1 MPRLPEDISPVFE
14 RFVRGPAVVREAV
27 HGVGP
32 STISRPGRE
41 GWSIRDVLVHLAD
54 AELVRATRFRLILAE
69 DEPVLFEFDEGKW
82 KRKLQYLWRSPEA
95 SLALFESLRFT
106 SAELL
111 REGDARAW
119 ERTGIHPVDGALS
132 VRELLARGAN
142 HAEEHAAQVRALR
155 AELEPP
161 AR

>member
-14 RFVRGPAVVREAV
+14 RFVRGPGVVREAV

-54 AELVRATRFRLILAE
+54 AELVRATRIRLILAE
-69 DEPVLFEFDEGKW
+69 DEPELFDFDEGKW

-95 SLALFESLRFT
+95 SLALFESLRYT

-111 REGDARAW
+111 RECDGKAW
-119 ERTGIHPVDGALS
+119 ERAGIHPIDGRLS

-155 AELEPP
+155 NELEPA

>member
-1 MPRLPEDISPVFE
+1 MPRLPEDIGPVFE
-14 RFVRGPAVVREAV
+14 RFVRGPGVVREAV

-54 AELVRATRFRLILAE
+54 AELVRATRIRLILAE
-69 DEPVLFEFDEGKW
+69 DEPALFDFDEGKW

-111 REGDARAW
+111 RECDGNAW
-119 ERTGIHPVDGALS
+119 ERAGIHPVDGPLS

-155 AELEPP
+155 TELEPP